1 MAVLAAASLVV
12 AGPAE
17 AEPRFKRCGAFGF
30 ECARV
35 SVPLDRSGAVPG
47 RVSLF
52 VKRIRARERPRRGAL
67 VVLAG
72 GPGQSASDAFGTG
85 ALSVLYPGYGHRDLI
100 VFDQRGTGR
109 SGVLRCG
116 ALERA
121 NLLYA
126 GVAAGRCAG
135 RLGSR
140 RAFYTSRDSAE
151 DIEALRVALGYERI
165 ALFGTSYGTKV
176 ALGYAL
182 AHPASVERLVLD
194 SVVEAEGPSPLYL
207 DTFEAVPRVL
217 RALCRAG
224 CSEFT
229 RDPVADVGTLVS
241 RLARAPLRG
250 PIVLPS
256 GSVRGSRLNRED
268 LFAVLLAGDL
278 NPAVRAGFP
287 GAVRAALDGDPA
299 PLLRMRQRAYAIDG
313 APPPPEVLSATL
325 YTATT
330 CEETPFPW
338 ARTAPPDPAARRA
351 AAATAAEVLPDSA
364 FFPFDRAT
372 AVRNDLVNLCGRW
385 PASPVAPGFG
395 GGGLPDVPVLLMEG
409 EDDLRTPVENARR
422 VAAQFPRARLLVA
435 GDTGHSAL
443 GTDATG
449 CTEAAFGAFLRG
461 KPFSTDCP
469 RSPRG
474 FRPQPPPPTSLAEL
488 RPTGGEAGN
497 RGRVLTAVAITMRD
511 LFDDFVAAFIAD
523 PNDPDVARGGG
534 LRSGRYRL
542 DGRGTLTLR
551 RLSFV
556 PGVRLSGR
564 IRSLGP
570 RRGRGEIRVEA
581 GAGVPG
587 GVLAFRKGLV
597 HGTLGGRPVRA
608 RVLPFSAAPSSRA
621 LAARIAKRSLSGV
634 AGR

>member
-1 MAVLAAASLVV
+1 MAAVVAACLVV
-12 AGPAE
+12 AAPAE

-35 SVPLDRSGAVPG
+35 SVPLDRTGAVPG

-67 VVLAG
+67 FVLAG
-72 GPGQSASDAFGTG
+72 GPGQSASDAFGNG
-85 ALSVLYPGYGHRDLI
+85 ALSVLYPGYGNRDLI

-109 SGVLRCG
+109 SGVLRCS

-126 GVAAGRCAG
+126 GVAAGRCAE
-135 RLGSR
+135 RLGAR

-151 DIEALRVALGYERI
+151 DIEELRVTLGYEKI

-182 AHPASVERLVLD
+182 AHPASVERMVLD
-194 SVVEAEGPSPLYL
+194 SVVEAAGPNPLYL
-207 DTFEAVPRVL
+207 DSFEAVPRVL

-224 CSEFT
+224 CSAFT
-229 RDPVADVGTLVS
+229 RDPVADVETLVG

-250 PIVLPS
+250 SVVLQG
-256 GSVRGSRLNRED
+256 GSVRKSRLNRED

-278 NPAVRAGFP
+278 NPAVRASFP
-287 GAVRAALDGDPA
+287 GAVRAALDGDSA
-299 PLLRMRQRAYAIDG
+299 PLLRLRQRAFAIDG
-313 APPPPEVLSATL
+313 APPPPKVLSATL

-338 ARTAPPDPAARRA
+338 ARTAAPDPAARRA
-351 AAATAAEVLPDSA
+351 AAVAAAEALPDSA
-364 FFPFDRAT
+364 FFPFDRTT
-372 AVRNDLVNLCGRW
+372 AVHNDLVNLCGRW
-385 PASPVAPGFG
+385 PASPVAPAFG
-395 GGGLPDVPVLLMEG
+395 GAGLPDVPVLLMEG

-435 GDTGHSAL
+435 GETGHSAL
-443 GTDATG
+443 GADMTG
-449 CTEAAFGAFLRG
+449 CTEAAFSAFLRG
-461 KPFSTDCP
+461 RRFSTDCP
-469 RSPRG
+469 RRPRG
-474 FRPQPPPPTSLAEL
+474 FRPDPPPPMGLAEL
-488 RPTGGEAGN
+488 RPTGGEPGN
-497 RGRVLTAVAITMRD
+497 RGRVLTAVALTMRD
-511 LFDDFVAAFIAD
+511 LFQDFVAAFIPD
-523 PNDPDVARGGG
+523 PTDPDIARGGG

-564 IRSLGP
+564 IEKLGT
-570 RRGRGEIRVEA
+570 RRARGRIRVESGRRA
-581 GAGVPG
+581 PS
-587 GVLAFRKGLV
+587 GVLAFRNGRV
-597 HGTLGGRPVRA
+597 RGTLGGRPVRA

-621 LAARIAKRSLSGV
+621 LTARSRSGLP
-634 AGR
+634 GR